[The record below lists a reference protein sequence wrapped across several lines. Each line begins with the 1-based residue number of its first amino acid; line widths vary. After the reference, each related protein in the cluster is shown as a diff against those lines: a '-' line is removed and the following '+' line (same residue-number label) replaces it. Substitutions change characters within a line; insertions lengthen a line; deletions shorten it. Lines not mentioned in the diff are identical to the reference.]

1 MLFNSYIFI
10 FLFLP
15 LTLTV
20 WIGLNRFKL
29 IQASRVWLTV
39 ASLVFYGYWN
49 IAYLPLL
56 LLSVGFNYQMG
67 KAIAQSQPQTK
78 SAKTL
83 LWIGIGV
90 NLVLIGYYKYAHFLV
105 NSVNSILPTHLSI
118 PDIILPLAISFYTFT
133 QIAYLVDAYR
143 GETQALNYDPLTYG
157 LFVIFFPQL
166 IAGPILRHNQL
177 IPQFRALKTYIFCY
191 ENFTQG
197 CVLFSLGLCK
207 KVLIADRLSLWVA
220 PVFDH
225 ASEVTFL
232 EAWVGVLS
240 YTYQLYFDFSGY
252 SDMAIALGLLF
263 NIHLPINFNSPYKAT
278 SIRDF
283 WQRWHITLSHFL
295 RDYLYIPLGG
305 NRKGEIR
312 HYTHL
317 IITMLLGGLWHGAGW
332 TYVIW
337 GGLHGVYLCINHLWR
352 KLNLIL
358 PQLLS
363 WAIAF
368 LSVMIAWVIFRAKTL
383 PDSLTLLQT
392 MSGVNGI
399 ILPTNSLDN
408 IPFLTPFNIT
418 FQSWYSFN
426 YLPEFWQSQSLP
438 FLILFCLT
446 LAVKYCPNTQELM
459 AKFKLNAY
467 WATGVG
473 LLTAIALLSLNR
485 VSEFLYFQF

>member
-15 LTLTV
+15 LTLVV

-29 IQASRVWLTV
+29 IKASQVWLTA
-39 ASLVFYGYWN
+39 ASFVFYGYWN
-49 IAYLPLL
+49 ISTLPLL
-56 LLSVGFNYQMG
+56 LLSVIFNYQMG
-67 KAIAQSQPQTK
+67 KAIAHSEPPSK

-90 NLVLIGYYKYAHFLV
+90 NLLLIGYYKYAHFLV
-105 NSVNSILPTHLSI
+105 NSINGILHTHLSI
-118 PDIILPLAISFYTFT
+118 PNIILPLAISFYTFT

-143 GETQALNYDPLTYG
+143 GETQSLNYDPLTYS
-157 LFVIFFPQL
+157 LFVVFFPQL

-177 IPQFRALKTYIFCY
+177 IPQFRALKTYIFCH
-191 ENFTQG
+191 ENFTKG

-207 KVLIADRLSLWVA
+207 KVLIADRLSPWVA

-252 SDMAIALGLLF
+252 SDMAIGLGLMF
-263 NIHLPINFNSPYKAT
+263 NIILPLNFNSPYKAT

-283 WQRWHITLSHFL
+283 WQRWHMTLSDFL

-305 NRKGEIR
+305 NRQGEIR
-312 HYTHL
+312 RYTHL
-317 IITMLLGGLWHGAGW
+317 MITMLLGGLWHGAGW

-337 GGLHGVYLCINHLWR
+337 GGLHGFYLSINHLWR
-352 KLNLIL
+352 KFHLTL
-358 PQLLS
+358 PQFLS
-363 WAIAF
+363 WSITF
-368 LSVMIAWVIFRAKTL
+368 LSVIIAWVLFRATKL
-383 PDSLTLLQT
+383 ADGFTLLQT
-392 MSGVNGI
+392 MSGLNGI
-399 ILPTNSLDN
+399 ILPSASLEN
-408 IPFLTPFNIT
+408 IPFLTQFGIT
-418 FQSWYSFN
+418 FQSWFSFN

-438 FLILFCLT
+438 FFILLCLT
-446 LAVKYCPNTQELM
+446 LAVKYLPNTEEMIAQ
-459 AKFKLNAY
+459 FKPNLY

-473 LLTAIALLSLNR
+473 LLTATALLSLNR